1 MPTHFGRYEILGT
14 IASGGMATVY
24 LGRAVGEGGFER
36 LVAIKVMHA
45 HIAEDESFRAMFL
58 DEARLAARIRHPNVV
73 GVLDVQK
80 EGEQLFLVMEFVDGP
95 SLHQLRRNFRK
106 RNTTLPIGMTL
117 RIFID
122 ALTGLHAAHML
133 EGAAGQPLNLVHRD
147 VTPQNILIGRDGVT
161 RITDFGVARAE
172 ARITST
178 RGGQL
183 KGKIAYMP
191 PEQLRNEPL
200 DARADIYACGVALWE
215 ALAGRRLYK
224 ADSEAAVIH
233 MVLQGAS
240 AGARTYNEEVTEQL
254 DYVCMRAIS
263 TDRDERHASAET
275 FADAIEAAARLSG
288 IAVPSTRQVATFIR
302 KLPDLE
308 GPAQPTS
315 SPSVRTSLQ
324 GIEEIPPLTKAAL
337 KAARSGVQP
346 KSGTTTGAVVAP
358 LDESRTAGR
367 AKWIAAVAAAM
378 VAGGAITYLAVGGAD
393 ACVHNVKAE
402 WEVVKRWE
410 ASKAPVH
417 ALAFAADAKAIYAGC
432 SDHNLRVI
440 A

>member
-147 VTPQNILIGRDGVT
+147 VTPQNILIGR
-161 RITDFGVARAE
+161 
-172 ARITST
+172 
-178 RGGQL
+178 
-183 KGKIAYMP
+183 
-191 PEQLRNEPL
+191 
-200 DARADIYACGVALWE
+200 
-215 ALAGRRLYK
+215 
-224 ADSEAAVIH
+224 
-233 MVLQGAS
+233 
-240 AGARTYNEEVTEQL
+240 
-254 DYVCMRAIS
+254 
-263 TDRDERHASAET
+263 
-275 FADAIEAAARLSG
+275 
-288 IAVPSTRQVATFIR
+288 
-302 KLPDLE
+302 
-308 GPAQPTS
+308 
-315 SPSVRTSLQ
+315 
-324 GIEEIPPLTKAAL
+324 
-337 KAARSGVQP
+337 
-346 KSGTTTGAVVAP
+346 
-358 LDESRTAGR
+358 
-367 AKWIAAVAAAM
+367 
-378 VAGGAITYLAVGGAD
+378 
-393 ACVHNVKAE
+393 
-402 WEVVKRWE
+402 
-410 ASKAPVH
+410 
-417 ALAFAADAKAIYAGC
+417 
-432 SDHNLRVI
+432 
-440 A
+440 